1 MSHRVVEIMR
11 FPGAK
16 KDSYVGV
23 DIGSHSIKVCHL
35 TYQQK
40 EIHLERFGLA
50 NLPPSAIVG
59 GQFKEPRLIADTLQ
73 SLLAHLQIKS
83 KEIVFAISGYSVII
97 KKITLPVMPEKELA
111 QSIQYE
117 AQDHIPFDIKEVN
130 LDFQILGPQKEDQ
143 NSMSVLLVAAK
154 KETLNAYQEVI
165 NLAGLE
171 ARIADVTAFALA
183 NAYENKYPLDS
194 RPLALVNLG
203 ASQITL
209 HGLNKDGPIFTRDIF
224 LGGRQLTEQIQSL
237 WNLSFEEAEK
247 IKLGW
252 DRNPDHL
259 DEIGPFFLSTVQSW
273 SEEIKKVFDMLSASD
288 PDAKPTKIILSGGS
302 SLLPGLPQ
310 YLSQR
315 LQLPV
320 ELFNPFYQVRIDP
333 ETFDSKYLQSIG
345 PQLAIAFGLALRQ
358 SGDR

>member
-1 MSHRVVEIMR
+1 MR

-16 KDSYVGV
+16 KESYIGV

-35 TYQQK
+35 TYRQK
-40 EIHLERFGLA
+40 EFYLESIGLA
-50 NLPPSAIVG
+50 NLPPSSIVS
-59 GQFKEPRLIADTLQ
+59 GQIKEPRSIAETLK
-73 SLLAHLQIKS
+73 SLFSHLQIKS

-97 KKITLPVMPEKELA
+97 KKISLPVMPEKELA
-111 QSIQYE
+111 QSIQFE
-117 AQDHIPFDIKEVN
+117 AQQHIPFDIKEVN
-130 LDFQILGPQKEDQ
+130 LDFQILGSQKEDQ
-143 NSMSVLLVAAK
+143 NTMSVLLVAAK
-154 KETLNAYQEVI
+154 KETLNAYLEVMG
-165 NLAGLE
+165 LSGLE

-194 RPLALVNLG
+194 SPLALVNLG

-224 LGGRQLTEQIQSL
+224 LGGRQLTEQIQSF

-252 DRNPDHL
+252 DRNPDQL
-259 DEIGPFFLSTVQSW
+259 DQIGPLFFSIVQSW
-273 SEEIKKVFDMLSASD
+273 TEEIKKVFDMLTASD
-288 PDAKPTKIILSGGS
+288 PDAKPTKIVLSGGS
-302 SLLPGLPQ
+302 SLIPGLPQ
-310 YLSQR
+310 YLSQQ

-333 ETFDSKYLQSIG
+333 GTFDPKYLQTVG

-358 SGDR
+358 SREP